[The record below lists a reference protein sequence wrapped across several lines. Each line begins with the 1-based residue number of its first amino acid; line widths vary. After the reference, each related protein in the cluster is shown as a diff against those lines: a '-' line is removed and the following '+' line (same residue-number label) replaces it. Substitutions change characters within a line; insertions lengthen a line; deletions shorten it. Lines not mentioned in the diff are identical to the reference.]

1 MKNILLVFGLFF
13 LISLNITAQL
23 ERIYIPESGHILN
36 DGWMLNEKQGVSV
49 GSHGVILL
57 TDSAFVTWKR
67 YNLDDTR
74 HLFGIAFFD
83 DAQTGII
90 VGAKGALLRTINKGQ
105 VWEPVTTTIRDTL
118 YDIIVLNSTD
128 ALAIGE
134 GGHIYKSTDKGMTW
148 SAKSSGTNRTLY
160 CVSLSKQSIL
170 LAVGASGTILFSEDN
185 GETWQNRSTK
195 RQEYFYTCAWADDNT
210 CFAAGDNLLFL
221 RSENKGVV
229 WDTLPMLYKPL
240 DDEWFDEIFTIQ
252 FINDSIGFVAG
263 RLVEYSTTAEGVYKT
278 TNKGKTWF
286 PTYTG
291 PVWKNPQTAHSQ
303 RRLFQIND
311 TTLYSFSY
319 FPPSLSPS
327 ILVTKN
333 MGETWTRT
341 LLQPNLLVP
350 SLYDIAVK
358 NERQLWITTEQGTLK
373 TFDIQTHTIKEDT
386 IIAPRIINNQK
397 VFTKIREIEYA
408 YGWGLMVADSAQLFL
423 WETENPE
430 WKKIPFLPDTL
441 KRGPAYN
448 LIIIDSTSAFIQYQS
463 YNLRT
468 KESDRYLLLFT
479 NDRGKQWKRIT
490 FPPYD
495 YIRYGDI
502 QFIDT
507 KQGYLMAQSI
517 DSVSRI
523 LTTPHIF
530 KTNNGGET
538 WSEISPA
545 TSLFDPELNYFVY
558 GKIYFLTP
566 SVGYCMAESKYTSNP
581 NDKNGPKLLY
591 TSDGG
596 ISWSIRNDS
605 LGRFTTTISVTE
617 LLWLDQNK
625 GVFLCNSFTSVIY
638 ITNDGGITWKI
649 VRKDDNLLES
659 AGYGYSMIKH
669 DANIYIAGQKSSL
682 YRFNSSVLSSI
693 DAEEPIILPEDNA
706 SSFVYPNP
714 NNGRFSLRAV
724 PNTTVRVIDIL
735 GTILEHG
742 ITDESGVWHSMSE
755 HYDTGYYRVLF
766 TQNDGSKGSASF
778 IVKK

>member
-1 MKNILLVFGLFF
+1 MKNILLILGLFF

-36 DGWMLNEKQGVSV
+36 DGWMFNEKQGVSV

-160 CVSLSKQSIL
+160 CVSLSKQSSL

-185 GETWQNRSTK
+185 GETWQNRSVK

-210 CFAAGDNLLFL
+210 CFASGDKVILL
-221 RSENKGVV
+221 RSENKGVI
-229 WDTLPMLYKPL
+229 WDTLPMLFKPL
-240 DDEWFDEIFTIQ
+240 DDAWFDEIFTIQ
-252 FINDSIGFVAG
+252 FINDSIGFIGG
-263 RLVEYSTTAEGVYKT
+263 RVLDPKTRIDCPYKT
-278 TNKGKTWF
+278 TDKGKTWL
-286 PTYTG
+286 PTYKG
-291 PVWKNPQTAHSQ
+291 AVSQNPIVYNTH
-303 RRLFQIND
+303 R
-311 TTLYSFSY
+311 SFCVVDSRMISFGY
-319 FPPSLSPS
+319 FSSKLSPS
-327 ILVTKN
+327 VVTTTTL
-333 MGETWTRT
+333 GDTWSRT
-341 LLQPNLLVP
+341 LLQRTEMPDF
-350 SLYDIAVK
+350 YDMVFK
-358 NERQLWITTEQGTLK
+358 NEKELWIITEQGTLK

-386 IIAPRIINNQK
+386 IISPRIINNQK

-423 WETENPE
+423 WESENPE

-441 KRGPAYN
+441 KRGPAYK

-468 KESDRYLLLFT
+468 KESDRYILLQT

-507 KQGYLMAQSI
+507 KQGYLMAQSF
-517 DSVSRI
+517 DSITRFP
-523 LTTPHIF
+523 TTPHIF
-530 KTNNGGET
+530 KTDNGGET
-538 WSEISPA
+538 WSEISPSP
-545 TSLFDPELNYFVY
+545 SLFNPELNYFVN
-558 GKIYFLTP
+558 GEIYFLTP
-566 SVGYCMAESKYTSNP
+566 SVGYCMAESKFTSNP
-581 NDKNGPKLLY
+581 NVKDGPKLLY

-605 LGRFTTTISVTE
+605 LGKFTSTTVSVTE
-617 LLWLDQNK
+617 LLWLDENR
-625 GVFLCNSFTSVIY
+625 GVFLCNIYSGVIY
-638 ITNDGGITWKI
+638 ITSDGGITWKI
-649 VRKDDNLLES
+649 LQKDENLLE
-659 AGYGYSMIKH
+659 GTFYGYSMIKH